1 MKSFWQYQHD
11 AVVNF
16 NYHVKNNIP
25 LHDNIFRVGSEAYY
39 NLFTEARKQMN
50 SGKYLPEEIDKTL
63 LETDIGTYAI
73 YEGNNVPLDSPMIS
87 EAEYNG
93 TEVELNEPKRGGSK
107 KFYVYVKNEKG
118 NVIKVEFGDTSGLSA
133 KINNPEARASFA
145 ARHNCAEKKDKTSPG
160 YWSCRL
166 PYYAKQL
173 GLSGGG
179 SFFW

>member
-1 MKSFWQYQHD
+1 MKSFWQYQQD

-73 YEGNNVPLDSPMIS
+73 HEGNNVPLMS
-87 EAEYNG
+87 
-93 TEVELNEPKRGGSK
+93 KRAG
-107 KFYVYVKNEKG
+107 
-118 NVIKVEFGDTSGLSA
+118 
-133 KINNPEARASFA
+133 
-145 ARHNCAEKKDKTSPG
+145 
-160 YWSCRL
+160 
-166 PYYAKQL
+166 
-173 GLSGGG
+173 
-179 SFFW
+179 